1 LVSGKGTRAHQRR
14 MGLRW
19 GEASMRIERLHITV
33 FVIIAALIWLIV
45 LLCQGTPVTWAHGR
59 PFSIVVSTLVALGLL
74 LEFVLWRQ
82 PWLHGWF
89 IKRPDLRGTW
99 RVELQSSYVRPETN
113 ERVPMIVCFMGV
125 KQTLSRL
132 QMHLM
137 TPESESW
144 FIADHVRPS
153 PNGSGYQVI
162 GVYTNEPNV
171 HLRDER
177 ISEMHQGAIIIETH
191 GPELRPTT
199 LTAKYWTDRKTTGT
213 MDFTARV
220 DTVCTRFA
228 AARLAFSDAA
238 AA

>member
-1 LVSGKGTRAHQRR
+1 
-14 MGLRW
+14 
-19 GEASMRIERLHITV
+19 MRFERLSITV

-59 PFSIVVSTLVALGLL
+59 PFSIVVSSLVVLGIL
-74 LEFVLWRQ
+74 LEFLLWHQ
-82 PWLHGWF
+82 PWLNGWF
-89 IKRPDLRGTW
+89 VKRPDLRGTW

-113 ERVPMIVCFMGV
+113 EPVPMIVCYMGV
-125 KQTLSRL
+125 KQTLSML

-144 FIADHVRPS
+144 FIASHIRPS

-191 GPELRPTT
+191 GPLLRPTT

-213 MDFTARV
+213 MDFTTRV
-220 DTVCTRFA
+220 EAVYTRFA
-228 AARLAFSDAA
+228 DAQLGFSKATEA
-238 AA
+238 

>member
-1 LVSGKGTRAHQRR
+1 

-19 GEASMRIERLHITV
+19 GEAGMRIERLHITV
-33 FVIIAALIWLIV
+33 FVILAALIWLVV
-45 LLCQGTPVTWAHGR
+45 LLCQGTPVTWAHGQ
-59 PFSIVVSTLVALGLL
+59 PFSIVVSALIALGLL
-74 LEFVLWRQ
+74 LEFMLWRQ

-89 IKRPDLRGTW
+89 VKRPDLRGTW
-99 RVELQSSYVRPETN
+99 RVELQSSYVHPETN
-113 ERVPMIVCFMGV
+113 ERVPMIVCYMGV

-191 GPELRPTT
+191 GSELRPNT

-220 DTVCTRFA
+220 DNVCTRFA
-228 AARLAFSDAA
+228 DARLVFSSEAA
-238 AA
+238 A

>member
-1 LVSGKGTRAHQRR
+1 MKL
-14 MGLRW
+14 
-19 GEASMRIERLHITV
+19 ERLHITV
-33 FVIIAALIWLIV
+33 FVIIAALIWFSV

-59 PFSIVVSTLVALGLL
+59 PFTIVVSALVVLGVF
-74 LEFVLWRQ
+74 LEMVLWHQ

-89 IKRPDLRGTW
+89 VKRPDLRGTW
-99 RVELQSSYVRPETN
+99 KVEIQSSYVRPETK
-113 ERVPMIVCFMGV
+113 ERVPEIICYMGV
-125 KQTLSRL
+125 RQTLSSL

-144 FIADHVRPS
+144 FIADHIRQS
-153 PNGSGYQVI
+153 PNGNGYQII

-177 ISEMHQGAIIIETH
+177 ISEIHQGAIIIETH
-191 GPELRPTT
+191 GPVLRPNT

-220 DTVCTRFA
+220 DSVWTRFTDA
-228 AARLAFSDAA
+228 QLAFSSAKTA
-238 AA
+238 

>member
-1 LVSGKGTRAHQRR
+1 
-14 MGLRW
+14 
-19 GEASMRIERLHITV
+19 MRLERVHITV

-45 LLCQGTPVTWAHGR
+45 LLYQGTSVTWAHGQ
-59 PFSIVVSTLVALGLL
+59 PFSIVVSSLVALGIL
-74 LEFVLWRQ
+74 LELLLWRQ

-89 IKRPDLRGTW
+89 VKRPDLRGTW

-113 ERVPMIVCFMGV
+113 ERVPMIVCYMGV
-125 KQTLSRL
+125 KQTLSKL

-144 FIADHVRPS
+144 FIANHIRPS

-191 GPELRPTT
+191 GPDRRPTT

-213 MDFTARV
+213 MDFTTRLEEV
-220 DTVCTRFA
+220 YTRFA
-228 AARLAFSDAA
+228 DAQREF
-238 AA
+238 

>member
-1 LVSGKGTRAHQRR
+1 
-14 MGLRW
+14 
-19 GEASMRIERLHITV
+19 MRIERLHITV
-33 FVIIAALIWLIV
+33 FVILAALIWLVV
-45 LLCQGTPVTWAHGR
+45 LLCQGTPVTWAHGQ
-59 PFSIVVSTLVALGLL
+59 PFSIVVSALIALGLL
-74 LEFVLWRQ
+74 LEFMLWRQ

-89 IKRPDLRGTW
+89 VKRPDLRGTW
-99 RVELQSSYVRPETN
+99 RVELQSSYVHPETN
-113 ERVPMIVCFMGV
+113 ERVPMIVCYMGV

-191 GPELRPTT
+191 GSELRPNT

-220 DTVCTRFA
+220 DNVCTRFA
-228 AARLAFSDAA
+228 DARLVFSSEAA
-238 AA
+238 A

>member
-1 LVSGKGTRAHQRR
+1 
-14 MGLRW
+14 
-19 GEASMRIERLHITV
+19 MRLERLHITV
-33 FVIIAALIWLIV
+33 FVILAALVWFIV
-45 LLCQGTPVTWAHGR
+45 LLFQGTPVTWAHGR
-59 PFSIVVSTLVALGLL
+59 PFSIVVGTLVALGLL

-82 PWLHGWF
+82 SLLHGWF
-89 IKRPDLRGTW
+89 VKRPDLRGTW

-113 ERVPMIVCFMGV
+113 ERVPMIICYMGV

-191 GPELRPTT
+191 GPELRPNA

-213 MDFTARV
+213 MTFTARV
-220 DTVCTRFA
+220 DKVCTRFA
-228 AARLAFSDAA
+228 DAQLVFSNAATA
-238 AA
+238 

>member
-1 LVSGKGTRAHQRR
+1 
-14 MGLRW
+14 
-19 GEASMRIERLHITV
+19 MRLERLHITV
-33 FVIIAALIWLIV
+33 FVVLAALVWLTV

-59 PFSIVVSTLVALGLL
+59 PLSIVVSTLVGLGFL
-74 LEFVLWRQ
+74 LEFLLWHQ

-89 IKRPDLRGTW
+89 VKRPDLRGTW
-99 RVELQSSYVRPETN
+99 RVELQSNYVRPETN
-113 ERVPMIVCFMGV
+113 ERVPMIVCYMGV
-125 KQTLSRL
+125 TQTLSTL
-132 QMHLM
+132 NMHLM

-171 HLRDER
+171 HLRDVR

-191 GPELRPTT
+191 GPELRPST

-213 MDFTARV
+213 MDFTAR
-220 DTVCTRFA
+220 TEKVCTRFA
-228 AARLAFSDAA
+228 DAQRAFPNMTAA
-238 AA
+238 

>member
-1 LVSGKGTRAHQRR
+1 MKLA
-14 MGLRW
+14 
-19 GEASMRIERLHITV
+19 RLHVTAFAGV
-33 FVIIAALIWLIV
+33 AAVIWMAV
-45 LLCQGTPVTWAHGR
+45 LYFQGTTVSWDHAR
-59 PFSIVVSTLVALGLL
+59 PFSIVVSSLVGLGLL
-74 LEFVLWRQ
+74 FELVLWRQ

-89 IKRPDLRGTW
+89 VKRPDLRGTW

-113 ERVPMIVCFMGV
+113 ERVPLIVCYMGV
-125 KQTLSRL
+125 KQTLSTL
-132 QMHLM
+132 NIHLM

-144 FIADHVRPS
+144 FIADNVRPS
-153 PNGSGYQVI
+153 PNGNGFQVI

-191 GPELRPTT
+191 GPSLRPIT

-220 DTVCTRFA
+220 SEICTRFMDA
-228 AARLAFSDAA
+228 EHAFLIGRHTE
-238 AA
+238 